1 MAAAL
6 RGLEAALREH
16 GRPHMIIGG
25 IAVIARGV
33 PRTTRDID
41 ATVAG
46 AGTDLAQLVK
56 ILEAHG
62 IGPRI
67 EHAIDFARQ
76 NQVLLLRHQASAVD
90 IDLSLAWLPFE
101 EEALAHAEV
110 TRVADVAVPV
120 ARAEDLVVY
129 TVVAWRPQDRQD
141 IERLLH
147 LHGPSMDLER
157 VRLLARAFC
166 EALDAPERL
175 ESLEKLLGGVGSA

>member
-1 MAAAL
+1 ML
-6 RGLEAALREH
+6 
-16 GRPHMIIGG
+16 IGG

-46 AGTDLAQLVK
+46 AGTDLVHLIRLLAT
-56 ILEAHG
+56 HG
-62 IGPRI
+62 IEPRI
-67 EHAIDFARQ
+67 EDAVGFARQ
-76 NQVLLLRHQASAVD
+76 NQVLLLRHGTSAVD

-101 EEALAHAEV
+101 DEALAHADAATIDDV
-110 TRVADVAVPV
+110 TVPV

-129 TVVAWRPQDRQD
+129 KVVAWRPQDQQD

-147 LHGPSMDLER
+147 LHGSSMDLER